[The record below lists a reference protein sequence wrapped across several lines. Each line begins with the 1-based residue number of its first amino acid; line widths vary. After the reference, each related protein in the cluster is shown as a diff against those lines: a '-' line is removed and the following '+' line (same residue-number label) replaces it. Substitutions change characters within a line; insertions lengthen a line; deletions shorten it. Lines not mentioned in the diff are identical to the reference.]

1 MGIGRIATRLA
12 WAGLAWLVLAPPTEA
27 WAEKAVAFFTESHVD
42 TKFPLSEIAGKAHSI
57 SFRLRLDYPN
67 SMTGNMIGRD
77 SAAGDFYQIS
87 KNNTDSGSADRP
99 TLLVQIGP
107 AANPVTGVYANID
120 NLKDGFEAGKWYHL
134 TITVD
139 SKLKL
144 KLYINGKLMTPRK
157 ATLNSP
163 NELQLPPAPWGH
175 GNLRFGKTAPFAQ
188 FYGQLAAIAVWDHA
202 LSPAEIAQVMKIQ
215 KFGAAE
221 TASGLRAG
229 WDFEGL
235 PDFGTPTGP
244 GAYWIP
250 RGSAKHVDTAILP
263 GAKTIGA
270 VHQTRLT
277 LPVVGKWAVS
287 QGSDTPY
294 NVPDNSHRGYASFCL
309 DMVRNDGPTEGEP
322 VLAAADG
329 TVVVVRDSTP
339 DRPSVFRPEWTIPDC
354 TPCNGFADG
363 SCGYLSNEVT
373 IKHAPTE
380 YTQYLHLMH
389 GSVPSWIK
397 EKLKNGEPVKRGRMI
412 GLAGRTGAPGPH
424 LHVCMGWATFFLPGP
439 VTASGKDEPV
449 TANPL
454 VAGSCGYK
462 PEVAPAKGM
471 DRTRPFQFSGY
482 FVETGSGEKLV
493 DAGTPQVGQ
502 VVRHADTLEA
512 FLVLP
517 GGVAPAMSM
526 HAMHSDKCA
535 QVNGASAENGAT
547 ISQWDCLAQ
556 DNVKWVLADAGDQH
570 YFIKAKH
577 SGKCMQVAAASHD
590 NGAAITQW
598 DCVNQDHHKWKVER
612 LSPSGYYLR
621 AKHSGKC
628 AHVSGGSTA
637 NGGAIT
643 QWDCFFQ
650 DNLRWVFGS

>member
-12 WAGLAWLVLAPPTEA
+12 WAGLAWLVLVPPTEA

-57 SFRLRLDYPN
+57 SFRFRLDYPN
-67 SMTGNMIGRD
+67 SMTGNMIGRN

-87 KNNTDSGSADRP
+87 KNNTNSGSADRP

-107 AANPVTGVYANID
+107 AANPVTEVYANIE

-144 KLYINGKLMTPRK
+144 KLYINGKPMGPRK

-175 GNLRFGKTAPFAQ
+175 GNLRFGKTTPFAQ
-188 FYGQLAAIAVWDHA
+188 FYGQLATIAVWDHA

-244 GAYWIP
+244 GAYWIA
-250 RGSAKHVDTAILP
+250 RGSARQVDTVMLP
-263 GAKTIGA
+263 AAKTIARRASDQADAAGRGQVGRFARVRHAVQRAGQLPSRLRQLLSRHGPQRRAHRRRAGA
-270 VHQTRLT
+270 RGRRRHGRRRAQFHAGQAVRLSSR
-277 LPVVGKWAVS
+277 V
-287 QGSDTPY
+287 
-294 NVPDNSHRGYASFCL
+294 DN
-309 DMVRNDGPTEGEP
+309 
-322 VLAAADG
+322 
-329 TVVVVRDSTP
+329 
-339 DRPSVFRPEWTIPDC
+339 PDC

-462 PEVAPAKGM
+462 PAVAPAKGM

-493 DAGTPQVGQ
+493 DAGTPQIGQ

-547 ISQWDCLAQ
+547 ISQWDCLEQ

-590 NGAAITQW
+590 NALPSRSGTARTRITT
-598 DCVNQDHHKWKVER
+598 
-612 LSPSGYYLR
+612 S
-621 AKHSGKC
+621 
-628 AHVSGGSTA
+628 
-637 NGGAIT
+637 
-643 QWDCFFQ
+643 
-650 DNLRWVFGS
+650 